1 MRITNTS
8 GWIVLKKNKYFEFL
22 YRHEFQGDGDQDG
35 NLWDRNIEIR
45 AKLVS
50 LNGHDNGIANPFI
63 MIQGPMK
70 EVTVQVG
77 NVEKEGLVWE
87 YPWDALTKEDERNDS
102 QRGGF
107 FLIHCHVHHI

>member
-1 MRITNTS
+1 MLSQDGIPITLHDRIFNESNMRITNTS

-22 YRHEFQGDGDQDG
+22 HHHEFQGDGDQGG

-50 LNGHDNGIANPFI
+50 LNGHDDGIANPFI

-70 EVTVQVG
+70 EVTV
-77 NVEKEGLVWE
+77 
-87 YPWDALTKEDERNDS
+87 
-102 QRGGF
+102 
-107 FLIHCHVHHI
+107 